1 MSKSKLRKVEH
12 SEEKLKYLTLLS
24 DHLFKENE
32 ILKVELEDMKMTV
45 LHNKEMLKEYIDNIT
60 DKDKIVQK
68 LQCTIENL
76 TERIKTQ
83 DEVIK
88 RM

>member
-32 ILKVELEDMKMTV
+32 ILKAELEDMKMTV
-45 LHNKEMLKEYIDNIT
+45 LHNKEMLKEYIENIT

-68 LQCTIENL
+68 FQCTIENL